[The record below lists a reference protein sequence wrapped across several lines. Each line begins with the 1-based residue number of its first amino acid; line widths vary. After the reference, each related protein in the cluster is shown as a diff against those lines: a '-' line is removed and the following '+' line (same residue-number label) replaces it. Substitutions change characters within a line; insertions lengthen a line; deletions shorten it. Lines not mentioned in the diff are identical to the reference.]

1 MSTSGKA
8 AKTAP
13 KPQTLGVPTLLAG
26 GNPRIAK
33 GDGEPPVQAYIAAM
47 PGWKRD
53 VGRRVDALVLRAVP
67 DVRKAVKWNSPLYG
81 VEGRGWFLGV
91 HCFAK
96 AIKVAFFQGSSLRPV
111 PPGGSK
117 SEGTRYFDIRE
128 SDELDETQFTA
139 WVEQASR
146 LPGKRM

>member
-1 MSTSGKA
+1 M
-8 AKTAP
+8 
-13 KPQTLGVPTLLAG
+13 
-26 GNPRIAK
+26 
-33 GDGEPPVQAYIAAM
+33 
-47 PGWKRD
+47 
-53 VGRRVDALVLRAVP
+53 
-67 DVRKAVKWNSPLYG
+67 
-81 VEGRGWFLGV
+81 
-91 HCFAK
+91 
-96 AIKVAFFQGSSLRPV
+96 AFFQGSSLRPV